1 MTKVHPKIKEFFV
14 AKFKPPPAFAR
25 ISKDKP
31 LESYFKDVGDVA
43 ENILITKVK
52 LCFNLFLSLVITCST
67 VYILITLVNMQLPFV
82 NFSLN
87 EKYPFSYKAM
97 FITTGIIFS
106 LFLIKNFV
114 DTFLKVTR
122 KLWLKSYETS
132 LKNYSSIHLLTNSDF
147 LTAQGVPFNL
157 KEDFKK
163 DLESKSFYL
172 KIVSNLILATDTSQR
187 WLAFILTPV
196 EYETA
201 LALIETF
208 EGSIEEFVTTVKL
221 LGDETNA

>member
-1 MTKVHPKIKEFFV
+1 MAKPKT
-14 AKFKPPPAFAR
+14 PPVFAR
-25 ISKDKP
+25 ALKDKP

-52 LCFNLFLSLVITCST
+52 LFVNLFLSLIITFSA

-82 NFSLN
+82 NVSLN

-97 FITTGIIFS
+97 FITSGIIFS

-122 KLWLKSYETS
+122 KLWLQKYETS
-132 LKNYSSIHLLTNSDF
+132 LKNYSSVHLLVNSDF
-147 LTAQGVPFNL
+147 LTAQGVPLNAKKFL
-157 KEDFKK
+157 KED
-163 DLESKSFYL
+163 SANKSFLIKIINYL
-172 KIVSNLILATDTSQR
+172 IITTDTSQR

-221 LGDETNA
+221 LGDETDA